1 MQDKLRVLFV
11 CTANICRSPTA
22 EAMFCSKAI
31 TANIMDKLIIDSAG
45 THDYKVGEPPDSRA
59 QDAASKR
66 GYDLSAL
73 RARKLVLHDFDLFDY
88 IIAMDM
94 KNMVVLESL
103 IEGRLARKPEL
114 MMSFSQLYK
123 NKDVPDPYG
132 GGDRD
137 FELVLDMLES
147 ATDGL
152 LTVVKQ
158 NLMRR
163 EKIR

>member
-1 MQDKLRVLFV
+1 
-11 CTANICRSPTA
+11 
-22 EAMFCSKAI
+22 MFCSKAT
-31 TANIMDKLIIDSAG
+31 TAEIMDQLIIDSAG
-45 THDYKVGEPPDSRA
+45 THYYRVGEPPDPRA

-73 RARKLVLHDFDLFDY
+73 RARKIALSDFDLFDY

-94 KNMVVLESL
+94 KNMAALESL
-103 IEGRLARKPEL
+103 REGGPIRKPEL
-114 MMSFSQLYK
+114 MMSFSRLYK
-123 NKDVPDPYG
+123 DKDVPDPYG

-152 LTVVKQ
+152 LAVVKQ